1 MKDGIN
7 PLTNAGECSD
17 STYKKAMEKTNRNS
31 FFYAFCRRVFRLANK
46 HLVKRHNIRILK
58 IVFWDMET
66 NNKKVMK
73 VGKYE

>member
-1 MKDGIN
+1 MKDEIN
-7 PLTNAGECSD
+7 PLTNAGECND
-17 STYKKAMEKTNRNS
+17 STYKKAMEKTNRES

>member
-1 MKDGIN
+1 MKDKIN
-7 PLTNAGECSD
+7 PLTNAGECND
-17 STYKKAMEKTNRNS
+17 STYKKAVEKTNRES

-58 IVFWDMET
+58 IVFGDMET

>member
-1 MKDGIN
+1 MIDKIN
-7 PLTNAGECSD
+7 PLTNVGECSD
-17 STYKKAMEKTNRNS
+17 STYKKAVEKTNRES

-58 IVFWDMET
+58 LVFWDMET

>member
-1 MKDGIN
+1 MIDKIN
-7 PLTNAGECSD
+7 TLTNVVECSD
-17 STYKKAMEKTNRNS
+17 STYKKAVEKTNRES